1 MNILHAIT
9 LVLLSTI
16 VLLDIKV
23 PPQIRTMGMVPV
35 SIVLLTIVLYLF
47 TKSPVLGVVGLI
59 AAYQSMQNNEIRY
72 IQPQLPNDGEFTPQ
86 NQFLDTLEE
95 NVVQNMVPMVHT
107 PSPVHLNFKYNMESN
122 HDAAPL
128 S

>member
-9 LVLLSTI
+9 LVLLSAV
-16 VLLDIKV
+16 VLLDIKI
-23 PPQIRTMGMVPV
+23 PSQIRSLGMVPV
-35 SIVLLTIVLYLF
+35 SIVLLVIVFYLF
-47 TKSPVLGVVGLI
+47 TNSPVLGVVGLI
-59 AAYQSMQNNEIRY
+59 AVYQSMQTNHARY
-72 IQPQLPNDGEFTPQ
+72 IQPQLPDHGEFTPQ

-95 NVVQNMVPMVHT
+95 HVVQNMVPMVHS

-128 S
+128 

>member
-9 LVLLSTI
+9 LVLLSAV
-16 VLLDIKV
+16 VLLEIKAATK
-23 PPQIRTMGMVPV
+23 IRSIVMVPV
-35 SIVLLTIVLYLF
+35 SIVLLVIVFYLF

-59 AAYQSMQNNEIRY
+59 AVYQSMQNNHTRY
-72 IQPQLPNDGEFTPQ
+72 IQPQLPDHGEFTPQ

-95 NVVQNMVPMVHT
+95 HVVQNMVPMVHT
-107 PSPVHLNFKYNMESN
+107 PSPVHLNFKYNAESN

-128 S
+128 